1 MRLVIRIVTL
11 TTVGLCFCLAHAQI
25 ASSGPAALARQMPNI
40 YAPYL
45 ANISRVKILQ
55 RQGKLKPGYGGAA
68 TRKSTPPATP
78 QPGSKN
84 PQPSSKTPPAISDTT
99 FTPVGAPFVPHQ
111 LSVQLG
117 KSPQEQKYIEEVLTK
132 CLNFYKDNAQQK
144 GVPLNDVA
152 RALNYYIATS
162 YFVYSNGSGPSQK
175 QMDATRD
182 TIKTNLIQDE
192 TFKQMSDRQKQEA
205 YETLIV
211 LAGFV
216 DLGYGTTRQ
225 NGNDASAAQF
235 RDMAKHNLETL
246 LGVPVDKIHF
256 TDDGLQLN

>member
-1 MRLVIRIVTL
+1 MRLAIRIVTL
-11 TTVGLCFCLAHAQI
+11 TAAVGVYLCVAHAQV
-25 ASSGPAALARQMPNI
+25 ASTGPAALARQMPTI

-55 RQGKLKPGYGGAA
+55 RQGKLKPGSGGAT
-68 TRKSTPPATP
+68 TRKSTPPANPRPSTTKP
-78 QPGSKN
+78 TANPG
-84 PQPSSKTPPAISDTT
+84 TT
-99 FTPVGAPFVPHQ
+99 FTPVGAPFVPQQ
-111 LSVQLG
+111 LSAQLA

-132 CLNFYKDNAQQK
+132 CLNYYKDNAQQK

-162 YFVYSNGSGPSQK
+162 YFVYSNGSGPSQP

-182 TIKTNLIQDE
+182 TIRTNLIQDA
-192 TFKQMSDRQKQEA
+192 TFQQMSDRQKQEA

-216 DLGYGTTRQ
+216 DLGYGTTKQ
-225 NGNDASAAQF
+225 KGNDASAAQF

-246 LGVPVDKIHF
+246 LGVPADKIHF
-256 TDDGLQLN
+256 TDEGLKLN